1 MKVEYFLK
9 YSTWQYSSWVFGKIL
24 NLSWPG
30 GQVLVVVFEISQYLN
45 TYILRILYKT
55 HTTARTLIIE
65 YFGTK
70 KLIMLYWIRNICIH
84 AIQFKDRLYQ
94 VDRFLA
100 IWVGNGI
107 TIFQQ
112 LCNGCITYLL
122 HFDPSDTTKA
132 TPVKWNL
139 HNFSIGHHIPVY
151 NFTNFFLLPMSGL
164 PTLYQEVKK
173 IV

>member
-1 MKVEYFLK
+1 MNSVNICSKNTSRYLK
-9 YSTWQYSSWVFGKIL
+9 SHSL
-24 NLSWPG
+24 NLYYDVCEKSRYIEESRY
-30 GQVLVVVFEISQYLN
+30 F
-45 TYILRILYKT
+45 TYK
-55 HTTARTLIIE
+55 IE

-70 KLIMLYWIRNICIH
+70 KLIMLYWIRNIWIH
-84 AIQFKDRLYQ
+84 AIQFEDRLYQ

>member
-1 MKVEYFLK
+1 M
-9 YSTWQYSSWVFGKIL
+9 S
-24 NLSWPG
+24 
-30 GQVLVVVFEISQYLN
+30 ISK
-45 TYILRILYKT
+45 RILYKT